1 MFEPT
6 IYVASDGEGWV
17 LKHEIVIHL
26 SQNNKQFST
35 VDIGPKHEEPVDF
48 PTLALMVADLVKESP
63 GEHFGVLVSETG
75 NEMAVAANKIKDIR
89 AAVCWNLQSAEL
101 ARKILDANIICLP
114 ADITTTDNPLNMI
127 DTFISRGASE
137 NERYFRRRY
146 LLEKLIDAL

>member
-6 IYVASDGEGWV
+6 IYVASDGEGWII
-17 LKHEIVIHL
+17 KKEIVQHL
-26 SQNNKQFST
+26 SQNNKQFSIK
-35 VDIGPKHEEPVDF
+35 DIGPQHEEPVDF
-48 PTLALMVADLVKESP
+48 PILALMVSDLVKESP
-63 GEHFGVLVSETG
+63 GNHFGVLISETG

-89 AAVCWNLQSAEL
+89 AAVCWNIQSAEQ

-137 NERYFRRRY
+137 NETYFRRRY